1 MNLSSIGLPQRLP
14 TLLKNTGTI
23 ARNYGQYVSQNHTA
37 LRANVLIFS
46 SLILVLSRIG
56 ISRVSAKKA
65 QGSPDG
71 AFRYREFIRTFIRE
85 AAGWTLSFLLLR
97 SIERVVRLGIQRAF
111 QISLKPPPEVL
122 KATKNATE
130 NLIHRSQMPTF
141 RFKEVRQALFEQFE
155 ALFKGEPLPPVADL
169 SGKSFYNTNYFSFQN
184 TRLYNEAER
193 FNLISAFS
201 PQGNKLSTTE
211 KMQNFFRYAPIL
223 VGSIPAIFLSG
234 YALERFNIDHSQKIF
249 DALTQRQANKR
260 GFTATGSSPFNSPS
274 APSPSQKIPPIAL
287 MDPALTSSSDD
298 RFNAFLSG
306 VHFKQQQ
313 REQHAP
319 RAHKPIPAL
328 T

>member
-14 TLLKNTGTI
+14 ALLKNTGTI
-23 ARNYGQYVSQNHTA
+23 ARNYGQYASQNHTA

-46 SLILVLSRIG
+46 SLILVLSRIA
-56 ISRVSAKKA
+56 ISRVSAQKA

-97 SIERVVRLGIQRAF
+97 SIERMVRLGIQRAF
-111 QISLKPPPEVL
+111 QISLKPPAEVL

-141 RFKEVRQALFEQFE
+141 GIKESTKALLEQCKALFQG
-155 ALFKGEPLPPVADL
+155 KPLPPVADL

-184 TRLYNEAER
+184 TRLYNAAER

-249 DALTQRQANKR
+249 DALTQRQATKH
-260 GFTATGSSPFNSPS
+260 GFTTTGASPFNTT
-274 APSPSQKIPPIAL
+274 PSPSPRQKSPPAAS

-298 RFNAFLSG
+298 RFNAFMNG

-313 REQHAP
+313 RGQIDP
-319 RAHKPIPAL
+319 RVTKFVPAL